1 MSNLKFSG
9 QLVCKM
15 AALRLFLTACLAI
28 ALNFAIATLFAM
40 MFVACSMGGSTEE
53 TSMGGSSEE
62 PSFASLENI
71 SVRGLAMVSPRYES
85 LDSSQMGLAL
95 SGMRSGSVVTLYELD
110 SLSLDSTG
118 VSFADTVDNADG
130 RFDIQGVT
138 LSSPYVG

>member
-40 MFVACSMGGSTEE
+40 MFVACSMGGST
-53 TSMGGSSEE
+53 
-62 PSFASLENI
+62 
-71 SVRGLAMVSPRYES
+71 

-138 LSSPYVG
+138 LKSPYALIVAEIETDASINSD